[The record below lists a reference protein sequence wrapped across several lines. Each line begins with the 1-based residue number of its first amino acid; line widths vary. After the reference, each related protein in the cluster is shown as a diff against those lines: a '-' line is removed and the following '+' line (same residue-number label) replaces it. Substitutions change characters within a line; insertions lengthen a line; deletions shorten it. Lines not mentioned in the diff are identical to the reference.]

1 MVDRDEIESALDALG
16 DDGEGLDV
24 IHLHAP
30 VWLRALLDENAALRM
45 DVAELRRDV
54 ERLRREVE
62 ARPEI
67 NVEDAA
73 IAFVYSADDTT
84 PAQYFMSVTRIEEAL
99 EAHGRKMIHA
109 QKAGE

>member
-1 MVDRDEIESALDALG
+1 MTEPNELARWRASFQEEIEA
-16 DDGEGLDV
+16 
-24 IHLHAP
+24 
-30 VWLRALLDENAALRM
+30 AALYRAM
-45 DVAELRRDV
+45 S
-54 ERLRREVE
+54 EVE

-84 PAQYFMSVTRIEEAL
+84 PAQCFMSVTRIEEAL